1 MADIGRVK
9 IFYAPKNICQFLIL
23 LYESRPGSP
32 PGVFF
37 CKDLK
42 LHNLHGREISSE
54 KGRMIYECRN
64 NHTEAN
70 DRDP

>member
-1 MADIGRVK
+1 MKAARDYPR
-9 IFYAPKNICQFLIL
+9 A
-23 LYESRPGSP
+23 
-32 PGVFF
+32 FF